1 MTHSIYAGLAPSMLS
16 LKHGGGSPSGLDTAL
31 VISGELSHHMS
42 SCLSMMLADWIERA
56 VEMDGVSY
64 LKTPEEELSWI
75 VLYNMDVYSALIF
88 SGGRLCFSEHSC
100 DSPSIE
106 SLHITADLVGCD

>member
-1 MTHSIYAGLAPSMLS
+1 
-16 LKHGGGSPSGLDTAL
+16 
-31 VISGELSHHMS
+31 MS

-88 SGGRLCFSEHSC
+88 LVVVFVSVSTAVILHLLRVSTSLLTWSAATSGAMKKS
-100 DSPSIE
+100 
-106 SLHITADLVGCD
+106 A